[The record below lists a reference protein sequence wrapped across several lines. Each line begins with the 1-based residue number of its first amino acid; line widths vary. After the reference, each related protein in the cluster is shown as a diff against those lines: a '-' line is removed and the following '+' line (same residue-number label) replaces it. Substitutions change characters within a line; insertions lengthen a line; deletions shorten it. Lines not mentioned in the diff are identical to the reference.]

1 MKERMERLTKEI
13 EQHSYNYYVLDNPT
27 ITDFEYDRL
36 IHELM
41 ELEKEYPQFKANNSP
56 TERVGGKVLE
66 GFETV
71 THAVPM
77 ESLNDAF
84 SKEEIEANHAMRKAL
99 SGMKSE
105 EMLEKYIDLFLKTRN
120 NREFI
125 EMTKKMH

>member
-71 THAVPM
+71 THSVPM

-84 SKEEIEANHAMRKAL
+84 SKEEIEDFDKSVRK
-99 SGMKSE
+99 SVDNPESE
-105 EMLEKYIDLFLKTRN
+105 SYIRFVEEPQDFN
-120 NREFI
+120 YG
-125 EMTKKMH
+125 